1 MKHLFTPKIMHSSS
15 IEETATGAALAFIG
29 FMLVFSA
36 LPAPVAAQQP
46 STLFSITVVAPTSNP
61 LRRQW
66 AAIIVNNYQ
75 SVGIDAKLIY
85 VSFGTESSLSFGC
98 TTNCGQLYAQGGFD
112 EIFVGFGGGTVLP
125 DFGTQ
130 DVVTYRS
137 ATPGDLAPTGS
148 NFNSYKNAT
157 YNTLALQY
165 NSDFNATDR
174 AVIAQ
179 KMVTI
184 VAQDRPNL
192 VIYYPVD
199 TYGLANYISPWGDN
213 NSESASSN
221 TNDFQHWKLTGG
233 QTALNIAETGDINS
247 VNQLDTAVSN
257 TYYDTYLYHPV
268 TAALEELD
276 GRTLQYYDALAT
288 SITSSADHL
297 TWTVN
302 FKAHNFQD
310 GVAVTSNDYIF
321 GTMADLINN
330 VGAVGEGTYQSL
342 LGLNAQF
349 TFLNGTSDYVMNGTY
364 SHGTAPKGFTPNSVW
379 TALTPTSF
387 KFTMPAPYLFTDPIL
402 TGGGALPMH
411 IFEKVPQAQWAS
423 SFLSTL
429 QTTPTTVT
437 WNTSVYGGN
446 GSYAYVYGP
455 IGDGAYMYR
464 GYNTVS
470 QTGTL
475 VKFPGYWNATGLQSL
490 GEFNIQT
497 IHVVTIINKDQAL
510 GAFTSGTV
518 NFLDSNYVLAPQD
531 FTVLQAN
538 KGYYTERASPGAGWQ
553 ETSLN
558 MVSPIWGTGTATPLG
573 QSNPS
578 QAVAAARDVR
588 DAMSHLIPRQYI
600 IQNLL
605 QGIGSIGITQFCTCF
620 AFAYPKS
627 VQPDTFDPT
636 LAKQLLA
643 DAGYNTGVA
652 STSGGSISIS
662 APPSITTTCGAA
674 TAPSTASTTVTLP
687 SFILGN
693 TETFTGTF
701 AVIPSIGA
709 GSGGFYAVL
718 MRSTTGTVDK
728 SGNLVNAT
736 AVALSLTTDGGYYN
750 FGYTPSAA
758 GNQWFQVEFTG
769 VPPAKLTS
777 VGVGSPSLP
786 LGYIPP
792 LAPGNGDP
800 VDNITDTQFSSV
812 TAISVGSLSSVFGAL
827 TTSINSGLSTVQSN
841 IANSINQALCTFGT
855 STNSALSGLRNSTQT
870 ALTNLQGSS
879 ASKTDLQN
887 AQTTL
892 GGQITSVNNSVST
905 LTDVSYAALAV
916 AIVLGLIAIAL
927 SMRKPKA

>member
-1 MKHLFTPKIMHSSS
+1 
-15 IEETATGAALAFIG
+15 
-29 FMLVFSA
+29 MLIFSA
-36 LPAPVAAQQP
+36 LPAPVTAQGP
-46 STLFSITVVAPTSNP
+46 TSLFSITVVAPTSNP

-98 TTNCGQLYAQGGFD
+98 TNNCGLLYANGGFD
-112 EIFVGFGGGTVLP
+112 EVFVGFGGGTVLP

-137 ATPGDLAPTGS
+137 ATPGDLAPQGA

-157 YNTLALQY
+157 FNTLALQY
-165 NSDFNATDR
+165 NTDFNATDR
-174 AVIAQ
+174 AVLAQ
-179 KMVTI
+179 KMVRI

-199 TYGLANYISPWGDN
+199 TYGLANYINPWGNN

-221 TNDFQHWKLTGG
+221 TNDFQHWKLLAG
-233 QTALNIAETGDINS
+233 QTTLNVAETGDINS
-247 VNQLDTAVSN
+247 VNQIDTAVSN

-268 TAALEELD
+268 SAGLEELD
-276 GRTLQYYDALAT
+276 GRTLQYFNALAT
-288 SITSSADHL
+288 SIVGSSDHL

-302 FKAHNFQD
+302 FLAHNFQD
-310 GVAVTSNDYIF
+310 GVPVTADDYVFSAMSN
-321 GTMADLINN
+321 LINN
-330 VGAVGEGTYQSL
+330 VGFVGEGTWQSL

-349 TFLNGTSDYVMNGTY
+349 TFLNGTSDYVVNGTY
-364 SHGTAPKGFTPNSVW
+364 THAKAPAGFSANSVW
-379 TALTPTSF
+379 TSLSKTSF
-387 KFTMPAPYLFTDPIL
+387 KFTMPAPYLFTDPII
-402 TGGGALPMH
+402 TGLAALPMH
-411 IFEKVPQAQWAS
+411 IFEKVPQANWAS

-437 WNTSVYGGN
+437 WNTAQYGGN

-464 GYNTVS
+464 GYDSVA

-475 VKFPGYWNATGLQSL
+475 VKFPGYWNASGLQAL

-497 IHVVTIINKDQAL
+497 IHVVHIVNKDQAL

-518 NFLDSNYVLAPQD
+518 NFLDANYVLAPQD

-538 KGYYTERASPGAGWQ
+538 KGKYTERASPGAGWQ

-558 MVSPIWGTGTATPLG
+558 MISPIWGTGTATPLG
-573 QSNPS
+573 QSTPA
-578 QAVAAARDVR
+578 QATAAARAVR
-588 DAMSHLIPRQYI
+588 SAMSHLIPRQYI

-620 AFAYPKS
+620 AFAYAKD

-643 DAGYNTGVA
+643 QAGYNTGVA
-652 STSGGSISIS
+652 STSGGSVNIPT
-662 APPSITTTCGAA
+662 PPTVTTTCG
-674 TAPSTASTTVTLP
+674 TSTGGGSTASTSVTLP

-693 TETFTGTF
+693 TLTFTGTF
-701 AVIPSIGA
+701 AVIPALGQ
-709 GSGGFYAVL
+709 GTGGFYAVL
-718 MRSTTGTVDK
+718 LRSTTGTLDK
-728 SGNLVNAT
+728 SGNLVNGT
-736 AVALSLTTDGGYYN
+736 AVALTLTTDGGYYN
-750 FGYTPSAA
+750 FGYTPTAT
-758 GNQWFQVEFTG
+758 GNQWYQVEFTG
-769 VPPAKLTS
+769 VPPAKITS
-777 VGVGSPSLP
+777 VGVGFPSLP

-792 LAPGNGDP
+792 AAPGNGNP
-800 VDNITDTQFSSV
+800 VDNITDTAFSQV
-812 TAISVGSLSSVFGAL
+812 TAVSVGSLTSVFSAL
-827 TTSINSGLSTVQSN
+827 TTSINNGLTTVQSN

-855 STNSALSGLRNSTQT
+855 QTNTALSSLRNSTQT

-879 ASKTDLQN
+879 ASKTDLQS

-892 GGQITSVNNSVST
+892 GGQITTVNNNVST

>member
-1 MKHLFTPKIMHSSS
+1 MHSSS

-36 LPAPVAAQQP
+36 LPAPVVAQQP
-46 STLFSITVVAPTSNP
+46 ATLFSITVVAPTSNP

-98 TTNCGQLYAQGGFD
+98 TNNCGQLYANGGFD
-112 EIFVGFGGGTVLP
+112 EVFVGFGGGTPLP

-137 ATPGDLAPTGS
+137 ATPGDLAPTGN

-174 AVIAQ
+174 AILAQ
-179 KMVTI
+179 RMVAI

-199 TYGLANYISPWGDN
+199 TYGLANYINPWGDN
-213 NSESASSN
+213 NSECSCTVQS
-221 TNDFQHWKLTGG
+221 DMQHWKLEGG
-233 QTALNIAETGDINS
+233 QTTINIAETGD
-247 VNQLDTAVSN
+247 VNNVNELDTAPSN
-257 TYYDTYLYHPV
+257 TFYDKYLWAP
-268 TAALEELD
+268 TLGFMEELD

-288 SITSSADHL
+288 SITSTPDHL

-310 GVAVTSNDYIF
+310 GVPVTADDYLFSN
-321 GTMADLINN
+321 MASLVSS
-330 VGAVGEGTYQSL
+330 VGSITEGTLQSL

-364 SHGTAPKGFTPNSVW
+364 YHAKAPTGFTPTSVW
-379 TALTPTSF
+379 TSLTATSF
-387 KFTMPAPYLFTDPIL
+387 RFTMPAPYLFTDPVI
-402 TGGGALPMH
+402 TSTNALPMH
-411 IFEKVPQAQWAS
+411 IYEQIPMSTWGS

-429 QTTPTTVT
+429 QTTPTKVT
-437 WNTSVYGGN
+437 WNAARYGGN

-455 IGDGAYMYR
+455 IGDGPYLYR

-475 VKFPGYWNATGLQSL
+475 EKWSGYWNATGLESL
-490 GEFNIQT
+490 GEFNAQT

-518 NFLDSNYVLAPQD
+518 NFLDSNYALSPQD
-531 FTVLQAN
+531 FAVLQAN
-538 KGYYTERASPGAGWQ
+538 HGKYTERSSPSAGWQ
-553 ETSLN
+553 ETTLN

-573 QSNPS
+573 ESNPS
-578 QAVAAARDVR
+578 MATAAARDIR

-643 DAGYNTGVA
+643 DAGYNTGVSPTGTA
-652 STSGGSISIS
+652 SGGSISIS
-662 APPSITTTCGAA
+662 APPSITTTCGAS
-674 TAPSTASTTVTLP
+674 TAPSTASTSVTLP

-693 TETFTGTF
+693 TLTFTGTF

-709 GSGGFYAVL
+709 GTGGFYAVL
-718 MRSTTGTVDK
+718 LRSTTGALDK
-728 SGNLVNAT
+728 NGNLVNGT

-750 FGYTPSAA
+750 FAYTPSAT
-758 GNQWFQVEFTG
+758 GNQWYQVEFTG
-769 VPPAKLTS
+769 VPPAALTA

-792 LAPGNGDP
+792 LAPANGDP

-812 TAISVGSLSSVFGAL
+812 TAVSVGSLSDVFGAL
-827 TTSINSGLSTVQSN
+827 TSSVNNGLSTVQSN

-855 STNSALSGLRNSTQT
+855 QTNGALSSLRNSTQT
-870 ALTNLQGSS
+870 ALTNLQTSS

-892 GGQITSVNNSVST
+892 GGQITKVNNSVST